1 MHLNLFAYNLD
12 YRLITGE
19 SYGVF
24 PEDGDSPEGYKSY
37 IRSRLALSPVM
48 RRRLEQKAA
57 WFSPHLQE
65 VLK

>member
-1 MHLNLFAYNLD
+1 MHLDVFAYNLD
-12 YRLITGE
+12 YRL
-19 SYGVF
+19 VF
-24 PEDGDSPEGYKSY
+24 PDDYRRPERYKDY

-48 RRRLEQKAA
+48 RRRLEQKAD